1 MFYMKRWRERGSGRP
16 VSTFFGREKSVQKR
30 INRKIERGNGW
41 PNAGQKGFHLNCRP
55 RSTNDPNFLQC
66 CGSGMFIP
74 DPNFFHPGSAS
85 KNLSILTPKKLVSN
99 SRKYDPGC
107 SSRIPDPDFLP
118 MPNPGTESR
127 IRNTDFL
134 LDSAEQH
141 PCFFRLA
148 FLPCLAEAGV
158 VGVVSN
164 WLLGLPWLW
173 SLMLGC
179 VLAAVS
185 PAVVVPCLLSLQDRG
200 FGVQKVSTFQLF

>member
-1 MFYMKRWRERGSGRP
+1 LFQS
-16 VSTFFGREKSVQKR
+16 
-30 INRKIERGNGW
+30 
-41 PNAGQKGFHLNCRP
+41 
-55 RSTNDPNFLQC
+55 
-66 CGSGMFIP
+66 
-74 DPNFFHPGSAS
+74 
-85 KNLSILTPKKLVSN
+85 

-107 SSRIPDPDFLP
+107 SSRIRILNFYPFRIQGSK
-118 MPNPGTESR
+118 GTESR

-134 LDSAEQH
+134 VDSTLQH
-141 PCFFRLA
+141 LCFFRLA

-158 VGVVSN
+158 VGVVSH

-200 FGVQKVSTFQLF
+200 FGVQKVRRLPIFHLF